1 WYPDV
6 CLHDLF
12 AARAKEIP
20 AAPAILF
27 EPSRATS
34 GVVAAGWHRLHY
46 DELSRRANQLAR
58 HLRAL
63 GVRRET
69 LVGIGLDRSPDMT
82 IALLGILKAGGT
94 YLPLD
99 PSYPAARLA
108 FMLED
113 SRAPL
118 VVTQERFAGL
128 FVDAA
133 QVVCLHRDRAALDA
147 LGADDLSSITTPED
161 AAYVIYTSGTTGQPK
176 GVVGLHR
183 GAMNRLGWMWR
194 AYPFGTD
201 EVCCQKTSLNFVDS
215 VSEIF
220 SPLLHGIPTVIL
232 PDDAVRDPRKLVE
245 ILATTGVT
253 RLVLVPSL
261 LRDILA
267 VPDVGDRLAALKEC
281 VSSGETLPVG
291 VCRRFHELLPDAV
304 LLNLYGSTEVSA
316 DVTCFDTRLL
326 PPDAAAVPLG
336 RPIDNTRISIV
347 DDDLQPVRGGASGEL
362 CVSGAGLAR
371 GYLNRP
377 DLT

>member
-1 WYPDV
+1 VSGDRDPWYPDV

-46 DELSRRANQLAR
+46 DELNRRANQLAR

-118 VVTQERFAGL
+118 VVTQ
-128 FVDAA
+128 
-133 QVVCLHRDRAALDA
+133 
-147 LGADDLSSITTPED
+147 
-161 AAYVIYTSGTTGQPK
+161 
-176 GVVGLHR
+176 
-183 GAMNRLGWMWR
+183 
-194 AYPFGTD
+194 
-201 EVCCQKTSLNFVDS
+201 
-215 VSEIF
+215 
-220 SPLLHGIPTVIL
+220 
-232 PDDAVRDPRKLVE
+232 
-245 ILATTGVT
+245 
-253 RLVLVPSL
+253 
-261 LRDILA
+261 
-267 VPDVGDRLAALKEC
+267 
-281 VSSGETLPVG
+281 
-291 VCRRFHELLPDAV
+291 
-304 LLNLYGSTEVSA
+304 
-316 DVTCFDTRLL
+316 
-326 PPDAAAVPLG
+326 
-336 RPIDNTRISIV
+336 
-347 DDDLQPVRGGASGEL
+347 
-362 CVSGAGLAR
+362 
-371 GYLNRP
+371 
-377 DLT
+377 